1 MKKEELKSRAISR
14 LNNISERKSNEVAN
28 EVIKKLF

>member
-1 MKKEELKSRAISR
+1 MTKEKLKSLAISR
-14 LNNISERKSNEVAN
+14 LNNISERKSNEVAD